1 MFLISLK
8 LKDKKMIIK
17 RNILELIKEQKRF
30 ENKFSNLNIREF
42 NSFSEKKKLYVS
54 VQYINELNKLHNTK
68 ILREFL
74 NANIMNSIGSFLK
87 PSNLA
92 NMASTT
98 VGSGVGQTIL
108 EYFLKI
114 ILNKLGIPDGFL
126 RKTVINFLLDDP
138 ASLVKALSGDC
149 NVFTEKLI
157 DAITETLAQTLIQN
171 KIFKD
176 GNLGGILGNTLR
188 NTLMELFQNNETKRS
203 MMKAFT
209 PIVCKFLS
217 TAWGQLKTNFF
228 T

>member
-1 MFLISLK
+1 
-8 LKDKKMIIK
+8 MIIK

-30 ENKFSNLNIREF
+30 ENKFSNLDIREF

-54 VQYINELNKLHNTK
+54 VHYINELNKLHNTK

-74 NANIMNSIGSFLK
+74 NANTMNSIGSFLK
-87 PSNLA
+87 PNNLA

-108 EYFLKI
+108 EFF
-114 ILNKLGIPDGFL
+114 LNKILTNLGIPDGFL
-126 RKTVINFLLDDP
+126 RKTVVNFLLDDP
-138 ASLVKALSGDC
+138 ASLIKALSGDC

-157 DAITETLAQTLIQN
+157 DAIAETLILGKLQDN
-171 KIFKD
+171 IFKD
-176 GNLGGILGNTLR
+176 GKLGSILGSTLR
-188 NTLMELFQNNETKRS
+188 NTLAEFFQNNETKRS
-203 MMKAFT
+203 MMKALT

-217 TAWGQLKTNFF
+217 TAWGQLKTKFF

>member
-1 MFLISLK
+1 MVT
-8 LKDKKMIIK
+8 K
-17 RNILELIKEQKRF
+17 RNILELIREQKKF
-30 ENKFSNLNIREF
+30 EKKFSTLTIREF
-42 NSFSEKKKLYVS
+42 NSFSDKKKLHVS
-54 VQYINELNKLHNTK
+54 VHYINELNKLNDTK
-68 ILREFL
+68 VLREFL
-74 NANIMNSIGSFLK
+74 NANTMNSIGSFLN
-87 PSNLA
+87 PGNLA
-92 NMASTT
+92 NMASST

-157 DAITETLAQTLIQN
+157 DAITETLAQTMIQN

-188 NTLMELFQNNETKRS
+188 NTLMELLQNNETKKS

-217 TAWGQLKTNFF
+217 TAWGQLKSKFF
-228 T
+228 A

>member
-1 MFLISLK
+1 MVT
-8 LKDKKMIIK
+8 K
-17 RNILELIKEQKRF
+17 RNILELIREQKKF
-30 ENKFSNLNIREF
+30 EKKFSTLTIREF
-42 NSFSEKKKLYVS
+42 NSFSDKKKLHVS
-54 VQYINELNKLHNTK
+54 VHYINELNKLNDTK
-68 ILREFL
+68 VLREFL
-74 NANIMNSIGSFLK
+74 NANTMNSIGSFLN
-87 PSNLA
+87 PGNLA
-92 NMASTT
+92 NMASST

-157 DAITETLAQTLIQN
+157 DAITETLAQTMIQN

-188 NTLMELFQNNETKRS
+188 NTLMELLQNNETKKS
-203 MMKAFT
+203 MMKALT

-217 TAWGQLKTNFF
+217 TAWGQLKSKFF
-228 T
+228 A

>member
-1 MFLISLK
+1 MVT
-8 LKDKKMIIK
+8 K
-17 RNILELIKEQKRF
+17 RNILELIREQKKF
-30 ENKFSNLNIREF
+30 EKKFSTLTIREF
-42 NSFSEKKKLYVS
+42 NSFSDKKKLHVS
-54 VQYINELNKLHNTK
+54 VHYINELNKLNDTK
-68 ILREFL
+68 VLREFL
-74 NANIMNSIGSFLK
+74 NANTMNSIGSFLN
-87 PSNLA
+87 PGNLA
-92 NMASTT
+92 NMASST

-157 DAITETLAQTLIQN
+157 DAITETLAQTMIQN

-176 GNLGGILGNTLR
+176 KGFGGFIGDALR
-188 NTLMELFQNNETKRS
+188 NTTMEFIQNNEFKKNL
-203 MMKAFT
+203 MKTLT